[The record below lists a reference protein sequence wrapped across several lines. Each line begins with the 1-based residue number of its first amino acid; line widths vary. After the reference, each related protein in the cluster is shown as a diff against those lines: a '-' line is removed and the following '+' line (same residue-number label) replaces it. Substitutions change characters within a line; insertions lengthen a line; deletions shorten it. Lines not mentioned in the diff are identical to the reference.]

1 MADEWK
7 LKRLLTVHTLKDQ
20 TEVKQLYDESAC
32 YYDEVALSI
41 DYVGSAFTAEVVAK
55 MEPNQDARI
64 LDVGCGTGLVGD
76 GLHKAGYRNLYGVDL
91 SAGLLDVLRK
101 KGTYC
106 DLTEA
111 SFGPLNSLNFTDGYF
126 DVAMSSGSFLPTHLN
141 EKCLPEMIRLVKSG
155 GFIVITT
162 RKYIFDGE
170 TGDMKLKPG
179 LAKLVED
186 GLIEKVRHE
195 ESLYFKDPARDNHVI
210 GITLVYKVL

>member
-1 MADEWK
+1 MNDEEWK
-7 LKRLLTVHTLKDQ
+7 VRKVRALHTMKDQ
-20 TEVKQLYDESAC
+20 AEVKRVYDEFAS
-32 YYDEVALSI
+32 YFDELVLSL
-41 DYVGSAFTAEVVAK
+41 DYVAPIFTADVVAK
-55 MEPNQDARI
+55 LEPNQDARI
-64 LDVGCGTGLVGD
+64 LDVGCGTGLVGE

-91 SAGLLDVLRK
+91 SSGLLDVLRK

-106 DLTEA
+106 HLTEA
-111 SFGPLNSLNFTDGYF
+111 NFGPLNSLNFTDGYF

-179 LAKLVED
+179 LVKLVED

-195 ESLYFKDPARDNHVI
+195 ESLYEKDGDDHVV
-210 GITLVYKVL
+210 GITLIYRVL

>member
-1 MADEWK
+1 MADEEWK
-7 LKRLLTVHTLKDQ
+7 VRKVRALHTMKDQ
-20 TEVKQLYDESAC
+20 AEVKQVYDEFAS
-32 YYDEVALSI
+32 YYDEHVLSLH
-41 DYVGSAFTAEVVAK
+41 YVGPAFTAEVVAK

-76 GLHKAGYRNLYGVDL
+76 GLHKAGYRNMYGVDL
-91 SAGLLDVLRK
+91 SSESLDVLRK

-106 DLTEA
+106 NLAEA

-126 DVAMSSGSFLPTHLN
+126 DVAMSCGSFLPTHLN

-155 GFIVITT
+155 GFIIITT

-195 ESLYFKDPARDNHVI
+195 ESLYEKDGDDHVV
-210 GITLVYKVL
+210 GITLIYRVV